1 MPSSV
6 KKRGAGGCRES
17 VHCRELRAV
26 IMGVKSI
33 RSLHVG
39 ERDGAR
45 ASPKSKQDRARQS
58 YTLQGSLHGPIS
70 LKSHQWRKYTAS
82 PGSRMAA

>member
-1 MPSSV
+1 MWQ
-6 KKRGAGGCRES
+6 KEM
-17 VHCRELRAV
+17 VHA
-26 IMGVKSI
+26 
-33 RSLHVG
+33 
-39 ERDGAR
+39 

-82 PGSRMAA
+82 PGSRMAV